1 MYISTE
7 SKNILIN
14 MDECYYEN
22 LNFKSDYDF
31 SINKVQCMLKYNL
44 ELVYNDLLT
53 IIMVYKSLS
62 FFFSRDFGSYY
73 NYRVYTIKGVE
84 FIYLS

>member
-14 MDECYYEN
+14 MDECYDEN

-31 SINKVQCMLKYNL
+31 SINKVC
-44 ELVYNDLLT
+44 
-53 IIMVYKSLS
+53 
-62 FFFSRDFGSYY
+62 
-73 NYRVYTIKGVE
+73 
-84 FIYLS
+84 